1 MICYWSSS
9 AFDIW
14 CCFLTFF
21 FFFYMFWQL
30 DIYDGKAAGEGM
42 LILRVPMSTLSQFG
56 SDKNSCSLYV
66 VD

>member
-1 MICYWSSS
+1 
-9 AFDIW
+9 
-14 CCFLTFF
+14 
-21 FFFYMFWQL
+21 MFWQL